1 MTPDIYREQYK
12 FEWEHRAYLMSSMN
26 LSIAIIAIIG
36 GGLITVARI
45 YTFSESNQSYV
56 VGVLLA
62 LSLCSLGFA
71 AFSVFRAMRG
81 YRYQRVPLPSNL
93 EKWKTELTEWHI
105 QYGSI
110 SDVEVDL
117 HDGYIAKM
125 CEAVE
130 ANAANNTNKS
140 AQLYRANQATGL
152 AAILLIIPAIL
163 FVVQDHSLETSPQQ
177 VEIVSGKIQV
187 IGDIP
192 VSTENEPQKQPEPQ
206 PAAPPPKPPPPQ
218 NEFIKEDQVK
228 PETRTDESD

>member
-36 GGLITVARI
+36 GGLITVARV
-45 YTFSESNQSYV
+45 YSFSDSIESYI
-56 VGVLLA
+56 VGGLLSVS
-62 LSLCSLGFA
+62 LSSLGFA
-71 AFSVFRAMRG
+71 AWSVFRAMRG
-81 YRYQRVPLPSNL
+81 YQYQRVPLPSNL
-93 EKWKTELTEWHI
+93 EEWKASLADWHT

-110 SDVEVDL
+110 SEIDADFR
-117 HDGYIAKM
+117 DGYIKKM

-152 AAILLIIPAIL
+152 AALLLIAPAIM
-163 FVVQDHSLETSPQQ
+163 FVVQDHFAETSPHL
-177 VEIVSGKIQV
+177 VEIVDGRIQV
-187 IGDIP
+187 VGDSVMP
-192 VSTENEPQKQPEPQ
+192 PEDENQEQPSPQ
-206 PAAPPPKPPPPQ
+206 PVAPPPKPEPPQ

-228 PETRTDESD
+228 PETRTDKPG